1 MRVSGGFQGDLMT
14 GIEGKQYL
22 NIPYVDVG
30 RQHRAIKNEL
40 LQAIAQVLEEGKF
53 VLGPQVGHFECDF
66 SGLVNVAYS
75 IGVNSGTDA
84 MILALRSLG
93 VGPGDEVLTAVNSFV
108 SSASAIALVGAKP
121 VLVDVRNDY
130 NIDPSHAESLINRK
144 TKAIVPV
151 HLTGRPAPMDE
162 VMGLALKHN
171 LFVIEDAAQAVC
183 ARYRGQPVGS
193 FGHANAFS
201 LHPLKTLNACGDG
214 GVLTTNSLDIFEK
227 VRELRNLGLRSREN
241 CVEWSSNSRL
251 DTIQAAMLLVKLKHL
266 PHWTERRR
274 ENAAL
279 YRQML
284 QGLGEVV
291 LPDDPSHIYS
301 VYHTFVVQVERREAL
316 RQFLAKRG
324 IGTQIHYPMP
334 IHLQDCALEL
344 GYRLGDFPVAEKQAA
359 RILSLPIYPEL
370 GNEELQKVA
379 DAIRAFYRG

>member
-1 MRVSGGFQGDLMT
+1 MT
-14 GIEGKQYL
+14 VLEVKSNL
-22 NIPYVDVG
+22 KIPYVDVG
-30 RQHRAIKNEL
+30 RQHRAIKNDL
-40 LQAIAQVLEEGKF
+40 LQAVAQVLEEGKF
-53 VLGPQVGHFECDF
+53 VLGPQVGHFECEF
-66 SGLVNVAYS
+66 SGLVGVPYS

-93 VGPGDEVLTAVNSFV
+93 IGPGDEVLTAVNSFV

-121 VLVDVRNDY
+121 VLVDVRDDF
-130 NIDPSHAESLINRK
+130 NIDPTHAESLINRK
-144 TKAIVPV
+144 TKAIIPV

-162 VMGLALKHN
+162 IMDIARKHD
-171 LFVIEDAAQAVC
+171 LLVIEDAAQAVC
-183 ARYRGQPVGS
+183 ARHRGRPVGS

-214 GVLTTNSLDIFEK
+214 GVLTTNSLEISEK

-266 PHWTERRR
+266 SHWTERRR

-284 QGLGEVV
+284 KGIGEVV
-291 LPDDPSHIYS
+291 LPDDPSHMYS

-316 RQFLAKRG
+316 REFLADRG
-324 IGTQIHYPMP
+324 IGTQIHYPSP
-334 IHLQDCALEL
+334 IHLQDCALGL
-344 GYRLGDFPVAEKQAA
+344 RYQRGDFPVAEKQSTK
-359 RILSLPIYPEL
+359 ILSLPIYPEL
-370 GNEELQKVA
+370 GEEELQTVA
-379 DAIRAFYRG
+379 DAIRTFYRG